1 MVSIRNVVSFC
12 VFVILGL
19 YPLLGSADERFSW
32 EGTYESVI
40 DGGGT
45 HTISVSRLADG
56 KYEAEVKWSG
66 RGTSG
71 AVLYCDVRISKNGR
85 KMILLYKRYESVGSI
100 PVTEFNFKKGAEY
113 LSLTRVVLGKKD
125 PRVIGGKN
133 VIFEPSGESDEYF
146 TKR

>member
-1 MVSIRNVVSFC
+1 MSVRNNMVFC

-19 YPLLGSADERFSW
+19 YHALGSANEPYSW
-32 EGTYESVI
+32 EGTYETVT

-56 KYEAEVKWSG
+56 KYEAKVNWSG

-71 AVLYCDVRISKNGR
+71 AVLYCDVRFSKNGR
-85 KMILLYKRYESVGSI
+85 KMALFYKRYESDGIVSI
-100 PVTEFNFKKGAEY
+100 NEFSFKKGAEY
-113 LSLTRVVLGKKD
+113 LSLTRIVLGKKD
-125 PRVIGGKN
+125 PRVAGGKN
-133 VIFEPSGESDEYF
+133 VIFEPSEEILGDYF